1 LRAPALYPRLLRSE
15 ITDALVALSPGSQQS
30 SVEELQDAIQSNP
43 NNYDLY
49 LKLTDVF
56 RVFLANALARF
67 ARER

>member
-1 LRAPALYPRLLRSE
+1 MRAPALYRRRLRSE
-15 ITDALVALSPGSQQS
+15 ITDAVVALSLGSQQS

-56 RVFLANALARF
+56 RAFLANALARF

>member
-1 LRAPALYPRLLRSE
+1 MRAPALYPRLLRSE
-15 ITDALVALSPGSQQS
+15 ITDAAVALSPGSQQS

-56 RVFLANALARF
+56 RVFLANALAHF